1 MDVKLFSKLKFNRLT
16 MHKKLSIVCCL
27 LFFLPF
33 LQTCSD
39 KSLTKFPF
47 KNIEII
53 DESGHPTE
61 SFSNR
66 KSENT
71 LSGYELGIFA
81 ITPFTIVLGIT
92 FLSVYFSFI
101 NYYKT
106 LIGLTIINIVISIGF
121 LVFLIF
127 TDIINDFKQ
136 IKYGYYMFVS
146 ALFFQLFCVVTKN
159 KTDTKSA
166 SVY

>member
-1 MDVKLFSKLKFNRLT
+1 
-16 MHKKLSIVCCL
+16 MHKKLSIICCL

-39 KSLTKFPF
+39 ESLTEFPF
-47 KNIEII
+47 KKIEII
-53 DESGHPTE
+53 DESGNPTE
-61 SFSNR
+61 DFVKR
-66 KSENT
+66 KSEST
-71 LSGYELGIFA
+71 MTGFELSIFA

-106 LIGLTIINIVISIGF
+106 LIALTIINISISVGF
-121 LVFLIF
+121 LCFLIY
-127 TDIINDFKQ
+127 TDIITDIKQ
-136 IKYGYYMFVS
+136 IKYGFYLFVT
-146 ALFFQLFCVVTKN
+146 ALFFQLLYAAKN
-159 KTDTKSA
+159 KTYTKSE

>member
-1 MDVKLFSKLKFNRLT
+1 
-16 MHKKLSIVCCL
+16 MHKKLSIICCL

-39 KSLTKFPF
+39 ESLTEFPF
-47 KNIEII
+47 KNIEIM
-53 DESGHPTE
+53 DEFENPTE
-61 SFSNR
+61 DFVKR
-66 KSENT
+66 KSEST
-71 LSGYELGIFA
+71 MTGFELSIFA

-106 LIGLTIINIVISIGF
+106 LIALTIINIAISVGF
-121 LVFLIF
+121 LCFLIY
-127 TDIINDFKQ
+127 TDIITDIKQ
-136 IKYGYYMFVS
+136 IKYGFYLFVT
-146 ALFFQLFCVVTKN
+146 ALFFQLLYAAKN
-159 KTDTKSA
+159 KTDTKSE